1 MKTKIW
7 YLLFLLAF
15 VACKS
20 DGNGSSTFYFN
31 TYNGEIGPINNVN
44 TTMPNVT
51 VKAYNSV
58 QAWFDGQTPLLT
70 FTTDSKGEYAS
81 NDIVPVGTVFYA
93 ESGLYN
99 DWPGFFT
106 TELYSGEGNTS
117 GSAFLYLSHLQN
129 FEAVSGKNFLI
140 TDLLVNGVS
149 AFASASA
156 CSKDNY
162 IRLTKDAKLTL
173 NEGATLCSGATAIQ
187 EFAMVGVGPVKNTS
201 ETTINGIIV
210 YQFSIPW
217 TDVEN
222 VVYIKKDFTKIMF
235 RQYSSSN
242 EYISVYTLQN

>member
-15 VACKS
+15 AACKN
-20 DGNGSSTFYFN
+20 DDNGSKSFYFS
-31 TYNGEIGPINNVN
+31 TYNGEIGPVNNVN
-44 TTMPNVT
+44 TPMPNVT
-51 VKAYNSV
+51 VKAYSSV
-58 QAWFDGQTPLLT
+58 QAWVDGNTPLLT

-81 NDIVPVGTVFYA
+81 NEIVPVGTVFYA

-99 DWPGFFT
+99 DWPGFYT

-149 AFASASA
+149 AFTSASA

-162 IRLTKDAKLTL
+162 IRLTKDPKLTL

-187 EFAMVGVGPVKNTS
+187 EFVMSVSAIKYSS

-222 VVYIKKDFTKIMF
+222 VVFIKKDFTKIMF

-242 EYISVYTLQN
+242 EYITVYTLQN

>member
-1 MKTKIW
+1 
-7 YLLFLLAF
+7 
-15 VACKS
+15 
-20 DGNGSSTFYFN
+20 
-31 TYNGEIGPINNVN
+31 
-44 TTMPNVT
+44 MPNVT
-51 VKAYNSV
+51 VQAYSSV
-58 QAWFDGQTPLLT
+58 QAWVDGNTPLLT
-70 FTTDSKGEYAS
+70 FTTDSKGKYAS
-81 NDIVPVGTVFYA
+81 NDIVPAGTVFYA
-93 ESGLYN
+93 ESELYN
-99 DWPGFFT
+99 DWPGFYTAVLFN
-106 TELYSGEGNTS
+106 GEGNTS

-162 IRLTKDAKLTL
+162 ITLTKDLKLIL
-173 NEGATLCSGATAIQ
+173 NEGANVCSGATAMQ

-217 TDVEN
+217 TEVGN
-222 VVYIKKDFTKIMF
+222 VVYIKKDFTKLMF
-235 RQYSSSN
+235 RQFSSPN